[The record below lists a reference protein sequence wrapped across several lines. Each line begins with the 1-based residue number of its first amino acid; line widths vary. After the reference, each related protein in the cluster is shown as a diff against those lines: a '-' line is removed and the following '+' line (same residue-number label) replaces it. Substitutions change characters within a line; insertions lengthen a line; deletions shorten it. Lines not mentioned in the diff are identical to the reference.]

1 MTNRGGWQRPPPQRR
16 VTNMI
21 RLYAIAALLVA
32 CLGLAWN
39 GQRLAHRA
47 EAAETALASATARLA
62 QVQVAR
68 AVHER
73 YVAAAATLSAAYDT
87 LTAEVAAMEG
97 ADAPLSDYLRAV
109 DQRLR

>member
-1 MTNRGGWQRPPPQRR
+1 
-16 VTNMI
+16 MI
-21 RLYAIAALLVA
+21 RLYAIAALLAA

-47 EAAETALASATARLA
+47 EAAETALASANARLA
-62 QVQVAR
+62 QVELAR

-109 DQRLR
+109 DQRLQ

>member
-1 MTNRGGWQRPPPQRR
+1 
-16 VTNMI
+16 MI

-47 EAAETALASATARLA
+47 EAAETALASASARLA

-68 AVHER
+68 EVHER
-73 YVAAAATLSAAYDT
+73 YVAASGIAKAAYDA
-87 LTAEVAAMEG
+87 LSAEFETMEG

-109 DQRLR
+109 DQRLQ